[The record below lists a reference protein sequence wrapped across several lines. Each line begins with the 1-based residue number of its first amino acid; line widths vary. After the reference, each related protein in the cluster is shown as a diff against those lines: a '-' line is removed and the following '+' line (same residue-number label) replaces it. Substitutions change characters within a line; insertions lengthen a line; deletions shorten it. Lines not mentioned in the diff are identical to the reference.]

1 MSQFYK
7 LRALSLVFW
16 FVFLTT
22 KVYAQSPEPK
32 DKFLQSLEGIES
44 QIYALPQSSLA
55 QIESLEEDSLLQNQP
70 KDLLIRY
77 WLAKSTVLELLGR
90 DKESLAVVDKG
101 LSLTPEQ
108 SQEHLLFKL
117 IQIRAMMGNRDID
130 TALSS
135 LDALLET
142 SREKGDKK
150 LESEV
155 LLLKGRYY
163 DEQGDYKKSYAA
175 LMSSMEA
182 AESSG
187 AQGLVERAALEL
199 GDVLVKIQGYDRS
212 EVVLK
217 QAYRYFK
224 DRRMSFNELLSVLT
238 IAKLHKA
245 QFQYDEA
252 IKSYQAALKL
262 AQIIGDGRFVF
273 G

>member
-117 IQIRAMMGNRDID
+117 IQIRAMREILRQ
-130 TALSS
+130 LSS
-135 LDALLET
+135 TITGKLRALPADAHHQ
-142 SREKGDKK
+142 R
-150 LESEV
+150 
-155 LLLKGRYY
+155 
-163 DEQGDYKKSYAA
+163 
-175 LMSSMEA
+175 
-182 AESSG
+182 
-187 AQGLVERAALEL
+187 
-199 GDVLVKIQGYDRS
+199 I
-212 EVVLK
+212 
-217 QAYRYFK
+217 
-224 DRRMSFNELLSVLT
+224 N
-238 IAKLHKA
+238 
-245 QFQYDEA
+245 A
-252 IKSYQAALKL
+252 IIDGNFVGYQAENKVAKTWL
-262 AQIIGDGRFVF
+262 AFWSYSMHEASDCASSIT
-273 G
+273 